1 MPKPVY
7 FDTSIFIEIATPR
20 SKYKKL
26 VRELLQDLQERRVHV
41 YTSIL
46 TVQEMS
52 VAVHRKGTVAKD
64 ILGDIKSI
72 ARVYTMTKEIA
83 MTAGKLEAA
92 IKDIADDKEK
102 KRAVHSWQN
111 IWPRSTLS

>member
-1 MPKPVY
+1 
-7 FDTSIFIEIATPR
+7 
-20 SKYKKL
+20 
-26 VRELLQDLQERRVHV
+26 
-41 YTSIL
+41 
-46 TVQEMS
+46 MS
-52 VAVHRKGTVAKD
+52 VAVHRRGTVAKD

-102 KRAVHSWQN
+102 R
-111 IWPRSTLS
+111 